1 MAGAGF
7 DLLLKAA
14 SYSAAQHRDQRRKD
28 INASPYINHPIQ
40 VAEVLA
46 SVGVENIELLCAS
59 LLHDTI
65 EDTDSSEQDIE
76 RLFGAE
82 ILGLVKEVTDDK
94 TLSKEMRKQ
103 RQVESASRKSRLAKQ
118 LKIADKLC
126 NVRDIN
132 LDSPRSWSDE
142 RKQEYLDWAE
152 SVVAGCRGVNE
163 NLDQKFDEALA
174 RSRDT
179 LRK

>member
-1 MAGAGF
+1 MAGVGF
-7 DLLLKAA
+7 DLLMQAA
-14 SYSAAQHRDQRRKD
+14 SYAATQHRDQRRKD
-28 INASPYINHPIQ
+28 LTASPFINHPIQ

-46 SVGVENIELLCAS
+46 SAGVENVELLCAS

-82 ILGLVKEVTDDK
+82 ILGLVQEVTDDK
-94 TLSKEMRKQ
+94 RLSKEMRKQ
-103 RQVESASRKSRLAKQ
+103 CQVDSASGKSKLAKQ

-132 LDSPRSWSDE
+132 LDSPRGWSTE

-163 NLDQKFDEALA
+163 NLDKKFDEALA
-174 RSRDT
+174 QSRVD
-179 LRK
+179 LGN